1 MAGIITM
8 EEVKCKIQ
16 VLQQQADDAEERAE
30 ILQVEEELDHAQEC
44 LTTTLQK
51 LEEAEKVADD
61 SERGMK
67 VIENQAL
74 KDEEKGQEI
83 QLKEAKHIAEEAD
96 RKYEEVARKLV
107 IIEGDLEYEQ
117 IRLMDQN
124 LKCLRDAEEKY
135 SQKEDIYEEEIKILT
150 DELKGAETPAE
161 FTERLV
167 AKLEKENLSAQRMLY
182 QTLLDLNE
190 MQNTPVLPCCCSSL
204 CP

>member
-1 MAGIITM
+1 MAGITTM
-8 EEVKCKIQ
+8 EEVNCKLQ

-30 ILQVEEELDHAQEC
+30 HLQWAREQAEVEVASLNLRIQHVEEELDHAQEC
-44 LTTTLQK
+44 LTTALQK

-83 QLKEAKHIAEEAD
+83 QLKEAKHTAEEAD
-96 RKYEEVARKLV
+96 RKYEEVACKLV

-124 LKCLRDAEEKY
+124 LKYLSD
-135 SQKEDIYEEEIKILT
+135 IKILT

-167 AKLEKENLSAQRMLY
+167 AKLENVTDDFGR
-182 QTLLDLNE
+182 
-190 MQNTPVLPCCCSSL
+190 
-204 CP
+204 

>member
-1 MAGIITM
+1 MAGITTM

-51 LEEAEKVADD
+51 LEEAEKVAHD

-190 MQNTPVLPCCCSSL
+190 M
-204 CP
+204 